1 MQCTEILTTRC
12 YHIINTSF
20 SKGIKVKVTIE
31 FFNVLFLVGS
41 GQILFSTFIYQMTL
55 LMGLG

>member
-1 MQCTEILTTRC
+1 MQRTETFTTRC
-12 YHIINTSF
+12 NHIINTSF
-20 SKGIKVKVTIE
+20 SEGIKVEVTIE